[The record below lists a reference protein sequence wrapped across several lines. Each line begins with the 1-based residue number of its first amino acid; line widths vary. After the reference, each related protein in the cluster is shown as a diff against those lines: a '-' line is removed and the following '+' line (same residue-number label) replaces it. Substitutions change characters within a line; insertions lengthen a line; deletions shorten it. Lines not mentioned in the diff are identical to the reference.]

1 MLVRDE
7 LNDQQREAVE
17 LVGEPS
23 LIVAGP
29 GTGKTKTLTARI
41 AHLITSG
48 AAKPGEI
55 LALTF
60 TNKAAEEMRSRV
72 AASVDGEVP
81 TITTFHAL
89 CYQLLGGDMQ
99 FISSAE
105 RTMLI
110 KSLRKSAELKSLT
123 TNELA
128 LEISRLKNQTVDTE
142 DKALDALRRAYDAAL
157 EERGLCD
164 FDDLLLKTRELLKT
178 EKPELPY
185 NYILVDEF
193 QDTNTLQYELLQLIR
208 NNDNVCVIGDPLQS
222 IYGFRGADSTMFDR
236 FAADFP
242 DLKKV
247 YLSVNY
253 RSVPEVVRLTNEIF
267 PDSPKLTAHTEMSG
281 KVTAIEVL
289 NEYSEAARII
299 DTIEKSIGGSSFL
312 KSHEMEYDQHEAGHT
327 FRDFAVLC
335 RTHHVGKTVQKL
347 LGESGIPFQV
357 VGEGSF
363 YERPAIWATI
373 QLMRYFIN
381 PSVMLESL
389 PALKNFSAIQIKVL
403 LEKIDGTQNVSDL
416 AVTIM
421 DTFGLDQADRSQFI
435 SGLVRFDE
443 QRLAAYVQY
452 VDELM
457 ATEFYDPSADA
468 VTLTTI
474 HAAKGLEFTH
484 VFLIGAEEGVL
495 SHKNADLEEERR
507 LFYVAVSRAKKQLD
521 ILRARTRASKPTE
534 LSRFVRNIDNTILP
548 RALDENIEAQKR
560 RIAKRT
566 AKRSQG
572 SLFDF

>member
-1 MLVRDE
+1 MSLLDE
-7 LNDQQREAVE
+7 LNVEQKSAVNQTDGP
-17 LVGEPS
+17 L

-41 AHLITSG
+41 AHLMASG

-89 CYQLLGGDMQ
+89 CYQLLGGGMQ
-99 FISSAE
+99 FISNAE

-128 LEISRLKNQTVDTE
+128 LEISRLKNQTVETE
-142 DKALDALRRAYDAAL
+142 DKTLNTLRRAYDAAL
-157 EERGLCD
+157 EERGLHD

-178 EKPELPY
+178 EKPDLPY

-193 QDTNTLQYELLQLIR
+193 QDTNALQYELLQLIR
-208 NNDNVCVIGDPLQS
+208 NNDNICVIGDPLQS

-242 DLKKV
+242 DVKKV

-253 RSVPEVVRLTNEIF
+253 RSVPQVVRLTNEIF
-267 PDSPKLTAHTEMSG
+267 PDSPKLTANTEVAG
-281 KVTAIEVL
+281 KVAAIEVL

-312 KSHEMEYDQHEAGHT
+312 KSHEIDYDQHEAGHT
-327 FRDFAVLC
+327 FRDFAILY

-373 QLMRYFIN
+373 QIMRYFVD
-381 PSVMLESL
+381 PSVTLESI
-389 PALKNFSAIQIKVL
+389 PALKNFSAMQINVL
-403 LEKIDGTQNVSDL
+403 LETIDGTQNVSDL
-416 AVTIM
+416 AVAIM
-421 DTFGLDQADRSQFI
+421 DTFGLDQTDRSQFI
-435 SGLVRFDE
+435 GSSVRFDG
-443 QRLAAYVQY
+443 QGLAAYVRH

-474 HAAKGLEFTH
+474 HAAKGLEFNH
-484 VFLIGAEEGVL
+484 VFLIAAEEGVL
-495 SHKNADLEEERR
+495 PHKNADVDEERR

-521 ILRARTRASKPTE
+521 ILHARTRAGKATE
-534 LSRFVRNIDNTILP
+534 LSRFVRNIDSTILP
-548 RALDENIEAQKR
+548 CILDENIETQKR

-572 SLFDF
+572 TLFDM